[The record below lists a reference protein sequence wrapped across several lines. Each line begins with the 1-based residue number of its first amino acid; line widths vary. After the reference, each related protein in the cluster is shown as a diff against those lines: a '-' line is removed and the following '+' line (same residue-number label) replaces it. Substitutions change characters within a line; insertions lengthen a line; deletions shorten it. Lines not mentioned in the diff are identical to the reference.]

1 MTHSKNFNFY
11 CLWLDAMWYGQ
22 KGGGG
27 GKEDRNQY
35 GIQKAGE
42 CMDILNERRKW
53 RSWNINHRARE
64 GECLK
69 ILTQKKILPL
79 Y

>member
-1 MTHSKNFNFY
+1 
-11 CLWLDAMWYGQ
+11 
-22 KGGGG
+22 
-27 GKEDRNQY
+27 
-35 GIQKAGE
+35 
-42 CMDILNERRKW
+42 MDILNKRKW

-69 ILTQKKILPL
+69 ILTQKKDITSVLK